1 MKIYLK
7 LFCGSGYICYLC
19 GCIFKFLTIM
29 SRYTTRGHCSGL
41 DELERL
47 SMKTTYK
54 GVVMTV
60 AEANRK
66 KAAERR
72 KQNAAERKKSN
83 EWRRED
89 ILPGVLK
96 QIENTRKSTRCLKSI
111 CAFVD
116 NGPIQWPGDYK
127 LMMKLYPKVQNA
139 FWKYH
144 AQYKKIEE
152 TEKKLTQM
160 IKRSKTNKNFFSL
173 AQEFGY
179 QMFDLLDMVREL
191 ADAIQKDRVCD
202 CPVFYNKEIIIG
214 AADGKRKGLRHILSS
229 TYGNLTTTRNNLV
242 SLSKSLEEA
251 YEDVVVYNE
260 NSRYF

>member
-1 MKIYLK
+1 
-7 LFCGSGYICYLC
+7 
-19 GCIFKFLTIM
+19 
-29 SRYTTRGHCSGL
+29 
-41 DELERL
+41 
-47 SMKTTYK
+47 MKTTYK

-66 KAAERR
+66 RAAEKR
-72 KQNAAERKKSN
+72 KKNAAEKKKSN
-83 EWRRED
+83 EWKREEV
-89 ILPGVLK
+89 LLGVLK

-127 LMMKLYPKVQNA
+127 MLMKLYPKVQNV

-144 AQYKKIEE
+144 SQYKKVEA
-152 TEKKLTQM
+152 TEQKLDQM
-160 IKRSKTNKNFFSL
+160 LKRSKTNKNFFSL

-191 ADAIQKDRVCD
+191 SDAIGREHVCD
-202 CPVFYNKEIIIG
+202 CPLFSKKEIIVG
-214 AADGKRKGLRHILSS
+214 AVDGRRKGLRHILSS
-229 TYGNLTTTRNNLV
+229 TYRNLTKTQNNLV
-242 SLSKSLEEA
+242 ALSKSLEQA